1 MRPAD
6 RAGPAVGAGAGQPSI
21 EVRCFPA
28 ELAHHANA
36 TPSDAGWDAYRARA
50 DEQAVL
56 ANLEAEFVANLELLE
71 TVVSRHE
78 AFAERA
84 AELDAM
90 SDDEVRAIPAEL
102 IDGYERALGQWMT
115 FEPRGGVL
123 SSLVGDGRLGLIRDD
138 DLREALVEWLQR
150 LDDSS
155 EEAGLL
161 IRTSERI
168 ILRWNHFGDVRETGT
183 GDMLVAIR
191 SDPEMAA
198 LTRAKLFFD
207 RLYTGEL
214 RRLSAHGEKVLAAI
228 RANRD

>member
-1 MRPAD
+1 MKERMTLRHSLSEA
-6 RAGPAVGAGAGQPSI
+6 AVIVGSI
-21 EVRCFPA
+21 L
-28 ELAHHANA
+28 LAFAI
-36 TPSDAGWDAYRARA
+36 DAGWDAYRARA
-50 DEQAVL
+50 DEQA
-56 ANLEAEFVANLELLE
+56 
-71 TVVSRHE
+71 
-78 AFAERA
+78 
-84 AELDAM
+84 M
-90 SDDEVRAIPAEL
+90 
-102 IDGYERALGQWMT
+102 GQWMT

-161 IRTSERI
+161 IRTNERI

-198 LTRAKLFFD
+198 LVRAKLFFD

-214 RRLSAHGEKVLAAI
+214 RRLSSHGEKVLAAI
-228 RANRD
+228 RANRT